1 MVQLLQLYLMHK
13 TICHLRYQ
21 VWHPVV
27 KALTGTAAKVF
38 AVKKVV
44 DFGKEAM
51 SVSREF
57 ESGMAEVFTL
67 LPDMSK
73 SAMDN
78 MSSDVKK
85 FVKETGNTLNDTTSA
100 LYQAISAGVSKDDA
114 ILAGKEAIADKLTGN
129 VVKEIYVP
137 GRIINIVMK

>member
-1 MVQLLQLYLMHK
+1 M
-13 TICHLRYQ
+13 
-21 VWHPVV
+21 V
-27 KALTGTAAKVF
+27 KALTVHFQKIAGTAAKVF

-114 ILAGKEAIADKLTGN
+114 MPFYGN
-129 VVKEIYVP
+129 CQ
-137 GRIINIVMK
+137 

>member
-1 MVQLLQLYLMHK
+1 MAGGSTFTAIFDAQDNMSS
-13 TICHLRYQ
+13 
-21 VWHPVV
+21 
-27 KALTGTAAKVF
+27 ALSGMASSGESLNSTLSKIAGTAAKVF

-100 LYQAISAGVSKDDA
+100 LYQAISAGV
-114 ILAGKEAIADKLTGN
+114 
-129 VVKEIYVP
+129 
-137 GRIINIVMK
+137 